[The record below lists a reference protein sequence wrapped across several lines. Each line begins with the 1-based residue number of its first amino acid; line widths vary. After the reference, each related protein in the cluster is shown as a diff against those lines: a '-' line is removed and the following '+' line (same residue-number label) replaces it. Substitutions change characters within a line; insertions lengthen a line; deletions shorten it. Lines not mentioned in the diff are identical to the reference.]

1 MSGSGNPRLLRN
13 PEVVWRDEPAQK
25 EEILAALA
33 RGEDAAERGWVILVD
48 GGQMVELNLLA
59 GEIWRLLDGNRDA
72 AAVARELAENFDAP
86 LDEIRGDVD
95 EFVSDCVQKGWLIEE
110 TP

>member
-1 MSGSGNPRLLRN
+1 VSHCGTPLLRHN
-13 PEVVWRDEPAQK
+13 PDLVWRDEPAQK
-25 EEILAALA
+25 EEILAALE

-59 GEIWRLLDGNRDA
+59 GEIWCLLDGSRDTV
-72 AAVARELAENFDAP
+72 AVARELADSFEAP
-86 LDEIRGDVD
+86 LDEIRRDVD
-95 EFVSDCVQKGWLIEE
+95 EFVNDCVQRGWLIEE